1 MAVFKVA
8 PMGQA
13 WRRYRAQSP
22 RVQWGIP
29 FAAVALGAIALTI
42 YLPYRSSQT
51 PEAPRVPNAYDFTGT
66 DPLTLAGMAGSEDP
80 EAVAT
85 ALIQILP
92 AYDLWLQDQ
101 MAKALDYPIAKETE
115 RLLAE
120 ATKEAATAQVDT
132 KDSVGD
138 IDLSGCLETLGPEQC
153 IMLRYAGD
161 GIRQMN
167 DALQADDPYGV
178 AEGAIRYHA
187 AIRGVFP
194 QEYVRFDGSELTRG
208 LTGQRFAIMRLK
220 EYQPAARSPV
230 NPLLINPRTPP
241 SDLIKEAME

>member
-1 MAVFKVA
+1 MVFKAA

-13 WRRYRAQSP
+13 WRKYRAQSP

-29 FAAVALGAIALTI
+29 FVAAALGAIALTI

-66 DPLTLAGMAGSEDP
+66 DPLTLAGMMGSEAP
-80 EAVAT
+80 ESVAMS
-85 ALIQILP
+85 LIQILP

-101 MAKALDYPIAKETE
+101 MAKTLDYPIAKETE
-115 RLLAE
+115 RLLGE
-120 ATKEAATAQVDT
+120 ARKEVSTASMDT
-132 KDSVGD
+132 KDPVGD
-138 IDLSGCLETLGPEQC
+138 VDLTACLTRLLPEQC
-153 IMLRYAGD
+153 VMLRYAGD

-167 DALQADDPYGV
+167 DALQTDDVYALTKGLV
-178 AEGAIRYHA
+178 RYHA

-194 QEYVRFDGSELTRG
+194 QEFVRFDGSELTRG

-220 EYQPAARSPV
+220 EYQPSARSPV
-230 NPLLINPRTPP
+230 NPLLINPTTPP
-241 SDLIKEAME
+241 SDLIQEAME

>member
-1 MAVFKVA
+1 MVFRA
-8 PMGQA
+8 ALLGQA
-13 WRRYRAQSP
+13 WQKYRSQSP
-22 RVQWGIP
+22 RMQWGIP
-29 FAAVALGAIALTI
+29 FAAAALGGIALTI
-42 YLPYRSSQT
+42 YLPYRSSQS
-51 PEAPRVPNAYDFTGT
+51 PPAPRVPGAYDFTGT
-66 DPLTLAGMAGSEDP
+66 DPLTLAGMMGSEEP
-80 EAVAT
+80 EAVAN

-101 MAKALDYPIAKETE
+101 MAKTLDYPIAKETE
-115 RLLAE
+115 RLLGE
-120 ATKEAATAQVDT
+120 ARKEVATASLDT

-138 IDLSGCLETLGPEQC
+138 IDLSGCVETLEPVQC
-153 IMLRYAGD
+153 ILLRYAGD

-167 DALQADDPYGV
+167 DALQTNDAYALTQGLV
-178 AEGAIRYHA
+178 RYHA

-230 NPLLINPRTPP
+230 NPLLINPRTTPP
-241 SDLIKEAME
+241 DLIKESME

>member
-1 MAVFKVA
+1 MVFRAA
-8 PMGQA
+8 PLGQA
-13 WRRYRAQSP
+13 WQKYRSQSP
-22 RVQWGIP
+22 RIQWGIP
-29 FAAVALGAIALTI
+29 FAAAAFGAIALTI

-51 PEAPRVPNAYDFTGT
+51 PPAPKVPGAYDFTGT
-66 DPLTLAGMAGSEDP
+66 DPLTLAGMMGSEEP
-80 EAVAT
+80 ESVAN
-85 ALIQILP
+85 ALVQILP

-115 RLLAE
+115 RLLGE
-120 ATKEAATAQVDT
+120 ARKEVATASVDT

-153 IMLRYAGD
+153 VMLRYAGD

-167 DALQADDPYGV
+167 DALQSDDAYALTQGLV
-178 AEGAIRYHA
+178 RYHA

-230 NPLLINPRTPP
+230 NPLLINPRTTPP
-241 SDLIKEAME
+241 ELIKESME

>member
-1 MAVFKVA
+1 MVFKAA

-13 WRRYRAQSP
+13 WKKYRAQSP

-29 FAAVALGAIALTI
+29 FVAAALGAIALTI

-66 DPLTLAGMAGSEDP
+66 DPLTLAGMMGSEEP

-101 MAKALDYPIAKETE
+101 MAKSLDAPIAKETE

-120 ATKEAATAQVDT
+120 ARKEVSTANMDT
-132 KDSVGD
+132 KDPVGD
-138 IDLSGCLETLGPEQC
+138 IDLTACLTRLLPEQC
-153 IMLRYAGD
+153 VMLRYAGD
-161 GIRQMN
+161 AIRNMN
-167 DALQADDPYGV
+167 DALQAEDPY
-178 AEGAIRYHA
+178 AIAASAVRLHA
-187 AIRGVFP
+187 ALRGVFP
-194 QEYVRFDGSELTRG
+194 HEYVRFDGSEMTRG
-208 LTGQRFAIMRLK
+208 LTGLRFAVMRLK
-220 EYQPAARSPV
+220 EFQPSARSPI
-230 NPLLINPRTPP
+230 NPLLINPRTTPP
-241 SDLIKEAME
+241 DLIQEAME